1 MDWDEILNPLS
12 PLYKEAM
19 YEQEQLVNLQDGLIA
34 ATKSMIE
41 KVYPQIYH
49 LESAGYK
56 ELESVIIT
64 ECVKFSCKINEV
76 INRYHI
82 SD

>member
-1 MDWDEILNPLS
+1 
-12 PLYKEAM
+12 
-19 YEQEQLVNLQDGLIA
+19 
-34 ATKSMIE
+34 MIE
-41 KVYPQIYH
+41 TVYPQLYH
-49 LESAGYK
+49 LESEGYK

-82 SD
+82 NE

>member
-1 MDWDEILNPLS
+1 MDWDEILDPSS
-12 PLYKEAM
+12 PLYHDAM
-19 YEQEQLVNLQDGLIA
+19 YEQQQIVDMQDGLIA
-34 ATKSMIE
+34 ATKKMIE

-56 ELESVIIT
+56 ELEATIIA

-76 INRYHI
+76 INRYYI
-82 SD
+82 YE

>member
-12 PLYKEAM
+12 PLYQDAM
-19 YEQEQLVNLQDGLIA
+19 YEQQQLVNMQDGLID
-34 ATKSMIE
+34 ATKKMIE
-41 KVYPQIYH
+41 TVYPQLYH
-49 LESAGYK
+49 LESEGYK

-82 SD
+82 NE